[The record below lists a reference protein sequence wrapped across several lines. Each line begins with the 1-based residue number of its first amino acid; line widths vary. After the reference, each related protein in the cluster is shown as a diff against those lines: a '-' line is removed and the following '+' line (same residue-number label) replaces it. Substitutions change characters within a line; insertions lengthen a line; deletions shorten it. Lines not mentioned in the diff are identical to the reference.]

1 MKFSDLAQA
10 TVAPSGLLGDQLTVS
25 DGTDFPPGDFWVAIT
40 ASGETPSRRGTAL
53 YYVISRSGAVLTLDG
68 ARPGTAALPITVG
81 DSVRHVVP
89 AVWYQA
95 TDDVVSRLSIVDGA
109 LIYTSPGGSE
119 TTIAP
124 A

>member
-1 MKFSDLAQA
+1 MKFSDLAQS

-25 DGTDFPPGDFWVAIT
+25 DGTDFPSGDFWIAVT
-40 ASGETPSRRGTAL
+40 APDSTPSRRQTAL
-53 YYVISRSGAVLTLDG
+53 HYVTSRSGAVFTLDG
-68 ARPGTAALPITVG
+68 AKPGTAALPIAAG

-95 TDDVVSRLSIVDGA
+95 ADDVISRLSVVDGA
-109 LIYTSPGGSE
+109 LVYTSPGGAS
-119 TTIAP
+119 TMIAP